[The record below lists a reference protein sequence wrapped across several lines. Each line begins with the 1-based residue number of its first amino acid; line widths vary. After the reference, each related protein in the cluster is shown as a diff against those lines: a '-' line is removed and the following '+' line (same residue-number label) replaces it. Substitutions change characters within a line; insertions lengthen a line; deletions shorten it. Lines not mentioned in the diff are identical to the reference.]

1 MAQIISGGD
10 LILEVLK
17 RTGIISHSVQG
28 LLNWR
33 NNVIWLLL
41 CLSILDNYLSLHLQM
56 LRFLS
61 LLCFVFYNQTGICL
75 LCILNRRQTNVYKPG
90 AVQNGVLCEVDIT
103 TPELV
108 TCYQNNRTIIYQS
121 YSIWYPCLI
130 STANLKR
137 HFYELLTDKAV
148 CIVLTY
154 NSIGVGSVQTGMC
167 FNSNVSCCHSQ

>member
-1 MAQIISGGD
+1 LIRNITDAVSWQIPAVQILQTKGFNLETGAKMAQIISGGD

-121 YSIWYPCLI
+121 YSI
-130 STANLKR
+130 
-137 HFYELLTDKAV
+137 
-148 CIVLTY
+148 
-154 NSIGVGSVQTGMC
+154 
-167 FNSNVSCCHSQ
+167 